1 MTGTRSTLWE
11 PGRTCASAGGKPRA
25 PRFSPSTPKRTPPEG
40 GSPISTGFGSGPPS
54 IELRLE
60 VEVEGLAIRIIRCGP
75 GIAVPGRAADDR
87 RAPAEDVVDS
97 SRELEVVTDVPRQ
110 SEVEV
115 ARGRQL
121 RVGQRVQ
128 RRHGRRVGPQRQ
140 QVFVDRD
147 RVDESPAHRHIDG
160 AVDPADARDPLDPGY
175 GLAAGRA
182 IGAGALLPV
191 VRQLLDRDD
200 RVLALPCPIRRHLER
215 AVGVEEAPG
224 EAMAPDTVEIHAL
237 DLQCAGV
244 GLADIDVDDL
254 SGVRISLNGLAV
266 RAARTL
272 NRVIAAAQ
280 HTGNAAA

>member
-200 RVLALPCPIRRHLER
+200 RVLALHVQSVDTWSELSWWKRPQERPWPQAPSRSTPSTFNAPALASPTLTLTICPVFGSR
-215 AVGVEEAPG
+215 
-224 EAMAPDTVEIHAL
+224 
-237 DLQCAGV
+237 
-244 GLADIDVDDL
+244 
-254 SGVRISLNGLAV
+254 
-266 RAARTL
+266 
-272 NRVIAAAQ
+272 
-280 HTGNAAA
+280 